1 MNKSDL
7 ERLTQE
13 RLKDAEILLHHGQ
26 WSGAYYLAGYV
37 VECAIKACIAKQT
50 RAFDFPP
57 HPEKA
62 KQIYTHKIAVL
73 LEMATLTQQ
82 RNRDM
87 KGDALLRKYWS
98 LVEAWTESARYNHWS
113 ETQAREL
120 YEAVTDPQQGVYQ
133 WIIRFW

>member
-13 RLKDAEILLHHGQ
+13 RLKDAETLLNHGQ

-37 VECAIKACIAKQT
+37 VECAIKACIARETK
-50 RAFDFPP
+50 AYDFPDKV
-57 HPEKA
+57 KA
-62 KQIYTHKIAVL
+62 DKVFTHNIKAL
-73 LEMATLTQQ
+73 L
-82 RNRDM
+82 DV
-87 KGDALLRKYWS
+87 ALLRQKRDQDMANNLQKEAYWN
-98 LVEAWTESARYNHWS
+98 LVEAWNERARYNQWT